1 MNLGEERSPGIRCH
15 QTPTNP
21 FLGKECEVSSNP
33 CPNTPSSKRAV
44 LTGLLLTL
52 NLLGIKWQNGRVGR
66 EVGEPKTTHLN
77 IHRDCVRAGTQGQV
91 SE

>member
-1 MNLGEERSPGIRCH
+1 MNLGEERSPAIRCH

-33 CPNTPSSKRAV
+33 CPNTPSSKRRAV
-44 LTGLLLTL
+44 LTELLLTL
-52 NLLGIKWQNGRVGR
+52 NLLGIKWQNGRVER

-77 IHRDCVRAGTQGQV
+77 IHRACRDTGTGL
-91 SE
+91 